1 MRAPANGTIR
11 GTMDLGSIGSAVLI
25 EHSVPGEG
33 TVTTQFHHV
42 VPRSGYGAG
51 RSVAKGEQF
60 ATVFAWGGNT
70 HLHFG
75 VYAAPVDATAWNGHL
90 PARACG
96 SPSRPAF
103 PTRFVNPTEY
113 VKAHREPPTEGGGAA
128 AIGRVLG
135 DVDGDGR
142 DDFILRRGTTF
153 FINTDA
159 VVPGGDRETDAEFQW
174 GRADD
179 QAFLGDVDG
188 DGR

>member
-1 MRAPANGTIR
+1 MQLCSPGGVTP
-11 GTMDLGSIGSAVLI
+11 TCTSAFTPHPLTQL
-25 EHSVPGEG
+25 PG
-33 TVTTQFHHV
+33 TVTF
-42 VPRSGYGAG
+42 PPEPA
-51 RSVAKGEQF
+51 
-60 ATVFAWGGNT
+60 
-70 HLHFG
+70 
-75 VYAAPVDATAWNGHL
+75 AAPVG
-90 PARACG
+90 P
-96 SPSRPAF
+96 PS